1 MLDRLKRRA
10 RALFQRNAAEADLDD
25 ELRFHLDM
33 ETEYQM
39 RMGHPEN
46 DARRI
51 ANREFGGVERYRDES
66 RDARGVSFFEDL
78 GRDVTVALRALRRTP
93 GFAFISIFTVALGI
107 GMTTAVF
114 SIIDGVLLR
123 PLPYPN
129 ADQLVRIYERN
140 AKYPTNRFT
149 TPNYYDLERISKTLR
164 ASAYFGSSD
173 ETILGLAQPVSVTQ
187 AFVSDRFFDVL
198 GIRAEFGR
206 GFVPGGATGEDAR
219 SVVVSDRFWRQW
231 LNARPD
237 WQNAMIQVED
247 GSYRVIGVMPP
258 SFSYPVGAD
267 IWTPLHDNSASR
279 TSHNWSVIGRL
290 RDGRT
295 ADETK
300 AELDQYFAALKTQ
313 LGKDMDAEGVSVR
326 SLRESLTFNVKTL
339 CYVLL
344 TAVALVLLVACTN
357 LASAN
362 LARGESQQR
371 EIAVRTSLGAS
382 RARLV
387 RQLATEKIFLC
398 LVGGILGVG
407 LSWLFVR
414 VATTLGIGTI
424 PAFASVK
431 IDTRV
436 LVFGLVISLVTG
448 LVTGVLPAFR
458 VTSDLRRATTSGGG
472 GAGKRSLMRGP
483 LIVAEIAL
491 ATMLVIGAGLF
502 VRSFR
507 TLLSQDRG
515 FRVDQIV
522 LGAVTLPTTTY
533 RNPAGWYGDTIAITR
548 FFSQAL
554 DQLRR
559 TSGASAVAL
568 TREAPLNGG
577 GFNTGLALDGGTDA
591 SKANAEY
598 RVVDSAYF
606 QAMGIPLIR
615 GRGFT
620 SADRSGSQ
628 QVVIVNREAADRFWP
643 NANPIGHRM
652 LTPGMDMHGKEW
664 LTVVG
669 VVENTRDAALDQ
681 PRAPM
686 MYVHYMQR
694 PERLMSG
701 NFVLRTTNPQAAAAA
716 IRSVTAQI
724 DRNVLVETKEMKEVL
739 DQSVAARRFSMTVL
753 STFSA
758 LALFLAAVGIYGVL
772 AYAVVQRQ
780 REIGVRMALGL
791 TRGGVGQLVL
801 RDAMTSVLPGVVI
814 GLLGA
819 WGATRFIQG
828 MLYGI
833 AAVDPTTYIVTPL
846 VIVVVALGASLWPAS
861 RAARVDP
868 LIAMRAE

>member
-10 RALFQRNAAEADLDD
+10 RALFRRNAAEADLDD

-66 RDARGVSFFEDL
+66 RDARGVGFLEDL
-78 GRDVTVALRALRRTP
+78 GRDVTVAMRALRRTP
-93 GFAFISIFTVALGI
+93 GFALISIFTVALGI

-123 PLPYPN
+123 PLPYPG

-140 AKYPTNRFT
+140 AKYPANRFT
-149 TPNYYDLERISKTLR
+149 TPNYYDLERVAKSLKV
-164 ASAYFGSSD
+164 SAYYGSST
-173 ETILGLAQPVSVTQ
+173 ETVLGLSQPVSITS
-187 AFVSDRFFDVL
+187 AYVSDRFFDVL
-198 GIRAEFGR
+198 GVHPRLGR
-206 GFVPGGATGEDAR
+206 GFVPGGATGEDEK

-231 LNARPD
+231 LNGRAD

-258 SFSYPVGAD
+258 GFSYPAGTDVWG
-267 IWTPLHDNSASR
+267 PLRDNSASR

-290 RDGRT
+290 RDGHS
-295 ADETK
+295 AEETR
-300 AELDQYFAALKTQ
+300 AELDQYFGVLKTQ
-313 LGKDMDAEGVSVR
+313 LGKEMDAEGVTVR
-326 SLRESLTFNVKTL
+326 SLRDSLTVDVRTL

-344 TAVALVLLVACTN
+344 AAVGLVLLVACTN

-382 RARLV
+382 RTRLV
-387 RQLATEKIFLC
+387 RQLATEKIVLC
-398 LVGGILGVG
+398 LIGGILGIG

-414 VATTLGIGTI
+414 VAMAMGTGTI
-424 PAFASVK
+424 PRFATVK
-431 IDTRV
+431 VDTRV
-436 LVFGLVISLVTG
+436 LAFGLVISLLTG
-448 LVTGVLPAFR
+448 LVTGILPAFR
-458 VTSDLRRATTSGGG
+458 VTSDLRRTTASGGG
-472 GAGKRSLMRGP
+472 GGGKRSTMRGP
-483 LIVAEIAL
+483 LIMAEIAL

-515 FRVDQIV
+515 FRVEQIV
-522 LGAVTLPTTTY
+522 LGNVTLPTTTY
-533 RNPAGWYGDTIAITR
+533 RNPAGWYGDTIAISR

-559 TSGASAVAL
+559 TSGAEAVAL

-591 SKANAEY
+591 SKASAEY

-606 QAMGIPLIR
+606 QAMGIPLVR

-620 SADRSGSQ
+620 SADRSGAQ
-628 QVVIVNREAADRFWP
+628 QVAVINREAADRFWP
-643 NANPIGHRM
+643 GANPIGHRL

-681 PRAPM
+681 PRSPM
-686 MYVHYMQR
+686 MYVHYLQR
-694 PERLMSG
+694 PERMMTG
-701 NFVLRTTNPQAAAAA
+701 NFVIRTAQPEAGAAALK
-716 IRSVTAQI
+716 SVISRI
-724 DRNVLVETKEMKEVL
+724 DRNVLVEIKPMQQVL
-739 DQSVAARRFSMTVL
+739 DQSVATRRFSMTVL

-791 TRGGVGQLVL
+791 TKGGVGQLVL
-801 RDAMTSVLPGVVI
+801 RDAMTSVVPGVVI

-819 WGATRFIQG
+819 WGATRFIEG

-833 AAVDPTTYIVTPL
+833 AAVDLTTYVVTTV
-846 VIVVVALGASLWPAS
+846 VILLVALLASLWPAS
-861 RAARVDP
+861 RAAKVDP